1 MRMIGKRFQAV
12 AVALVMITGMAAAVP
27 AMAAERYLHVRV
39 QDGDKGQNVNVNV
52 PLSMAEK
59 ILPAINHDPLHN
71 GIVTVH
77 QADMQ
82 GVDVR
87 QILDAVRTAPD
98 GQFVTI
104 NNTKEGQSVRVA
116 KSNGNIVVH
125 VRDERSKQQD
135 VDITVPMT
143 VINALFSTAKR
154 DELNVAAALQS
165 LAETGNGLLV
175 VVHNA
180 DQNVRIWVDSNA
192 APTE

>member
-1 MRMIGKRFQAV
+1 MRTAGKRVQAIAV
-12 AVALVMITGMAAAVP
+12 AVFLIAAMAAAVP

-71 GIVTVH
+71 GVVTVRE
-77 QADMQ
+77 ADMQ

-98 GQFVTI
+98 GQFVTV
-104 NNTKEGQSVRVA
+104 NDTREGQSIRVA

-125 VRDERSKQQD
+125 VRQERNRDQN
-135 VDITVPMT
+135 VDITVPMA

-165 LAETGNGLLV
+165 LADTGNGLLV

-180 DQNVRIWVDSNA
+180 GQNVRIWVDSNA
-192 APTE
+192 APAE

>member
-1 MRMIGKRFQAV
+1 MRPAGKRVQAIAV
-12 AVALVMITGMAAAVP
+12 AVFLIAAMAAAVP

-71 GIVTVH
+71 GVVTVRE
-77 QADMQ
+77 ADMQ

-98 GQFVTI
+98 GQFVTV
-104 NNTKEGQSVRVA
+104 NDTREGQSIRVA
-116 KSNGNIVVH
+116 KLNGNIVVH
-125 VRDERSKQQD
+125 VRQERNKDQN
-135 VDITVPMT
+135 VDITVPMA

-165 LAETGNGLLV
+165 LADTGNGLLV

-180 DQNVRIWVDSNA
+180 GQNVRIWVDSNA
-192 APTE
+192 APAE

>member
-1 MRMIGKRFQAV
+1 MRTIGKRFQAM
-12 AVALVMITGMAAAVP
+12 AVALLMIAAMAAAVP

-71 GIVTVH
+71 GVVTVH
-77 QADMQ
+77 EADMQ

-104 NNTKEGQSVRVA
+104 NNNKEGQSVRVA
-116 KSNGNIVVH
+116 KLNGNIVVH
-125 VRDERSKQQD
+125 VRDERDRQQD

>member
-1 MRMIGKRFQAV
+1 MRTVGKRFQAM
-12 AVALVMITGMAAAVP
+12 AVALLMIATMAAAVP

-71 GIVTVH
+71 GVVTVDDG
-77 QADMQ
+77 DMQ

-98 GQFVTI
+98 GQFVTV
-104 NNTKEGQSVRVA
+104 NDNRKGQSVRVA

-125 VRDERSKQQD
+125 VKDQRDREED

-154 DELNVAAALQS
+154 DELNVEAALQS
-165 LAETGNGLLV
+165 LADSGNGLLV

-180 DQNVRIWVDSNA
+180 GQNVRIWVDSNA

>member
-1 MRMIGKRFQAV
+1 MRTAGKRVQAITV
-12 AVALVMITGMAAAVP
+12 AVFLIAAMAAAVP

-71 GIVTVH
+71 GVVTVRE
-77 QADMQ
+77 ADMQ

-98 GQFVTI
+98 GQFVTV
-104 NNTKEGQSVRVA
+104 NDTKEGQSIRVA

-125 VRDERSKQQD
+125 VRQERIKDQN
-135 VDITVPMT
+135 VDITVPMA
-143 VINALFSTAKR
+143 VINALFSTAKQ

-165 LAETGNGLLV
+165 LADTGNGLLV

-180 DQNVRIWVDSNA
+180 GQNVRIWVDSNA
-192 APTE
+192 APAE